1 MKSKG
6 YTIVDIL
13 IVVVVL
19 GVAALIT
26 LPNMSLAF
34 KDNKEELYQNQIR
47 LYLEQAKKYGEDHK
61 EDFDDD
67 NQIIVTIDDLIEDGY
82 IGAYVSDKI
91 YDVRDDTTEL
101 NKVKIRITYDEE
113 NETIDAKIV

>member
-6 YTIVDIL
+6 YTVVDIL
-13 IVVVVL
+13 VIIVVL
-19 GVAALIT
+19 GALALLT

-47 LYLEQAKKYGEDHK
+47 LYLEQAKLYGENNKDK
-61 EDFDDD
+61 FDDD
-67 NQIIVTIDDLIEDGY
+67 NTMVVTIDELIEEGY

-91 YDVRDDTTEL
+91 YDVRDNVTEL
-101 NKVKIRITYDEE
+101 NKMKIRITY
-113 NETIDAKIV
+113 NEDDDTVDAKVV

>member
-47 LYLEQAKKYGEDHK
+47 THT
-61 EDFDDD
+61 
-67 NQIIVTIDDLIEDGY
+67 NI
-82 IGAYVSDKI
+82 
-91 YDVRDDTTEL
+91 
-101 NKVKIRITYDEE
+101 
-113 NETIDAKIV
+113 